1 MSNETLVCFIW
12 QSKSGAVS
20 KYQKQVEEKVREGG
34 GWKDY
39 VGLGILCSQLSLW
52 NNELIH
58 KAKS

>member
-1 MSNETLVCFIW
+1 MKHFIW